1 MSDNI
6 IHLEEEML
14 KNKFKTYKEHLH
26 KNYVIVKRKEQK
38 QAAFEIE
45 IKMQQYDLFHLQTHE
60 SYMVVS
66 IFPDLKL
73 LSVRYANS
81 EVICT
86 LHFEMNI
93 TARKQKNITVHD
105 IENMISY
112 IQFTQTELYSNTLE
126 DWPELAFI
134 KKSEYYEKY
143 QQILIEIE
151 YFLNSVA
158 KLDC

>member
-26 KNYVIVKRKEQK
+26 TNYVIVKRKEQK

-66 IFPDLKL
+66 IFPGLKL

-93 TARKQKNITVHD
+93 TARKQKNISVHD